1 MSRRASSNR
10 TSLDP
15 AIALA
20 PGIDPIR
27 FELIRN
33 AMSFLVNEMAMTL
46 VRASYSGI
54 LRDNMDFSTGIAD
67 PAGEMIGQGL
77 SLPLQFGPMPDAVA
91 AVKARWAGRMED
103 GDVFVLNDPFEG
115 GTHLPDVFFIKPIF
129 ADGALLCF
137 ACVSGHQ
144 VDVGGRVAGSNA
156 CDSTEVYAEGLRMPP
171 LKLYERGRP
180 NETLFAIIEKNVRL
194 PVKLL
199 GDFRA
204 QVSALRTGEAAVR
217 ELVARYGKAELQR
230 YWVELLDHAERM
242 TRAAIREL
250 PEGRYRFEDQL
261 DSDGLVPRAVK
272 LRVKVTIRDGT
283 VTADW
288 TGSSPQVAGAINS
301 TLSMTKSTTYFA
313 VRCVLRGEIP
323 SNGGFFRPIKII
335 AEKGSILDAELPAA
349 SAGRGVVLFRQ
360 ADALFG
366 ALAKAVPDRV
376 PAANEGGTTVYG
388 FGGYDEARK
397 PFVLVEVFGST
408 WGGRPDRDGIDGCA
422 HPLLNQRNIPGEI
435 IELEH
440 PLLMRRYGFLE
451 NTGGAGR
458 FRGGLSLV
466 REFEYRGTTPC
477 QLQVRSDRKTTMP
490 YGLSRGHSGTPSWN
504 ILNPGTTRERVLPA
518 MTTVTLAPGDV
529 IRFVTPGGGGWGD
542 PLLRDPTAVLEDF
555 RDGKIDKA
563 LARRAYR
570 VVINQS
576 GELDPIATKR
586 LRGAAPR
593 KPTPKR
599 PASSKQGI
607 HPSPPPDRNHQRRDK
622 S

>member
-1 MSRRASSNR
+1 MRR
-10 TSLDP
+10 P
-15 AIALA
+15 APQIAATAREAVALA
-20 PGIDPIR
+20 PDIDPIR

-33 AMSFLVNEMAMTL
+33 AMSFLVNEMALTL

-54 LRDNMDFSTGIAD
+54 LRDNMDFSTGLAD
-67 PAGEMIGQGL
+67 PNGEMVGQGL

-91 AVKARWAGRMED
+91 AVKARWKGRMED
-103 GDVFVLNDPFEG
+103 GDIFVLNDPFEG

-129 ADGALLCF
+129 SDGELLCF

-180 NETLFAIIEKNVRL
+180 NETLFAIIEKNVRV

-204 QVSALRTGEAAVR
+204 QVSALRTGEAGVR
-217 ELVARYGKAELQR
+217 ELVVRYGKSTVQR
-230 YWVELLDHAERM
+230 YWAELLDHAERM

-250 PEGRYRFEDQL
+250 PEGSYRFEDQL

-272 LRVKVTIRDGT
+272 LRVKVTIRDGAII
-283 VTADW
+283 ADW

-313 VRCVLRGEIP
+313 VRSILRGEIP
-323 SNGGFFRPIKII
+323 SNGGFFRPITVI

-360 ADALFG
+360 ADALLG

-388 FGGYDEARK
+388 FGGYDAARK

-422 HPLLNQRNIPGEI
+422 HPLLNQRNIPAEM

-440 PLLMRRYGFLE
+440 PLLVRRYGFLE

-458 FRGGLSLV
+458 FRGGLSLL
-466 REFEYRGTTPC
+466 REIEYRGTTPC
-477 QLQVRSDRKTTMP
+477 QLQIRADRRTTMP
-490 YGLSRGHSGTPSWN
+490 YGLAKGQPGTPSWN
-504 ILNPGTTRERVLPA
+504 ILNPGTKQQRVLPA
-518 MTTVTLAPGDV
+518 MTTITLVPGEV

-542 PLLRDPTAVLEDF
+542 PLRRDPQAVLDDI
-555 RDGKIDKA
+555 RDGKIDIAKA
-563 LARRAYR
+563 RHAYR
-570 VVINQS
+570 VVIDGS
-576 GELDPIATKR
+576 GAIDLAATKR
-586 LRGAAPR
+586 LRRVPAIKSA
-593 KPTPKR
+593 KR
-599 PASSKQGI
+599 PI
-607 HPSPPPDRNHQRRDK
+607 RNHHRQRRIK
-622 S
+622 P

>member
-1 MSRRASSNR
+1 MSAGAKPR
-10 TSLDP
+10 TTAVP
-15 AIALA
+15 ERVTLA
-20 PGIDPIR
+20 ADIDPIR

-33 AMSFLVNEMAMTL
+33 AMAFLVNEMALTL

-54 LRDNMDFSTGIAD
+54 LRDNMDFSTGLAD

-129 ADGALLCF
+129 ADGKLLCF

-171 LKLYERGRP
+171 LKLYERGKP
-180 NETLFAIIEKNVRL
+180 NETLFAIIEKNVRV

-204 QVSALRTGEAAVR
+204 QVSALRTGEAGVR
-217 ELVARYGKAELQR
+217 ELVVRYGKATVKR
-230 YWVELLDHAERM
+230 YWAELLDHAERM
-242 TRAAIREL
+242 TRAAIRDL
-250 PEGRYRFEDQL
+250 PRGSWRFEDQL
-261 DSDGLVPRAVK
+261 DSDGLVARPVK
-272 LRVKVTIRDGT
+272 LKVKVTIGDGT
-283 VTADW
+283 ITADW

-301 TLSMTKSTTYFA
+301 TMSMTKSTTYFA
-313 VRCVLRGEIP
+313 VRSILRGEIP
-323 SNGGFFRPIKII
+323 SNGGFFRPIRII

-360 ADALFG
+360 ADTLFG
-366 ALAKAVPDRV
+366 ALAQAVPDRV

-388 FGGYDEARK
+388 FGGYDEARR

-422 HPLLNQRNIPGEI
+422 HPLLNQRNIPIEL

-440 PLLMRRYGFLE
+440 PLLVRRYGFLE

-466 REFEYRGTTPC
+466 REFVYRGTTPC
-477 QLQVRSDRKTTMP
+477 QLQIRADRRITMP
-490 YGLSRGHSGTPSWN
+490 YGLAKGMPGTASWN
-504 ILNPGTTRERVLPA
+504 ILNPGTARERVLPA
-518 MTTVTLAPGDV
+518 MTTLTLAPGDT

-542 PLLRDPTAVLEDF
+542 PKLRDPGAVLDDVC
-555 RDGKIDKA
+555 DGRIDAA
-563 LARRAYR
+563 LARKAYR
-570 VVINQS
+570 VVIDRR
-576 GELDPIATKR
+576 GRLDHDGTAR
-586 LRGAAPR
+586 LRGATQA
-593 KPTPKR
+593 K
-599 PASSKQGI
+599 SSRTTT
-607 HPSPPPDRNHQRRDK
+607 RNHNRKRRIK

>member
-1 MSRRASSNR
+1 MTRATARRRKPAR
-10 TSLDP
+10 DP
-15 AIALA
+15 LALTA
-20 PGIDPIR
+20 DIDPIK

-33 AMSFLVNEMAMTL
+33 GMSFLVNEMALTL

-54 LRDNMDFSTGIAD
+54 LRDNMDFSTGLAD
-67 PAGEMIGQGL
+67 PNGEMVGQGL

-129 ADGALLCF
+129 DAGELLCF

-171 LKLYERGRP
+171 LKLYERGVP
-180 NETLFAIIEKNVRL
+180 NETLFAIIEKNVRV

-204 QVSALRTGEAAVR
+204 QVSALRTGEAGVR
-217 ELVARYGKAELQR
+217 DLIARHGKATLKR
-230 YWVELLDHAERM
+230 YWAELLDHAERT

-250 PEGRYRFEDQL
+250 PEGTYRFADQL
-261 DSDGLVPRAVK
+261 DSDGLQPRAVP
-272 LRVKVTIRDGT
+272 LQVAVTIRDGT
-283 VTADW
+283 VTVDW

-301 TLSMTKSTTYFA
+301 TFSMTKSTTYFA
-313 VRCVLRGEIP
+313 VRSILRGEIP
-323 SNGGFFRPIKII
+323 SNGGFFRPIRVL
-335 AEKGSILDAELPAA
+335 AEKGSILDAEPPAA

-388 FGGYDEARK
+388 FGGYDAQRQ

-422 HPLLNQRNIPGEI
+422 HPLLNQRNIPAEMV
-435 IELEH
+435 ELEH
-440 PLLMRRYGFLE
+440 PLLVRRYGFLAD
-451 NTGGAGR
+451 TGGAGR

-466 REFEYRGTTPC
+466 REFEYRGETPC
-477 QLQVRSDRKTTMP
+477 QLQIRADRRTTMP
-490 YGLSRGHSGTPSWN
+490 YGLAKGRPGTPSWN
-504 ILNPGTTRERVLPA
+504 IINPGTRQERVLAA
-518 MTTVTLAPGDV
+518 MTTITMQPGEI

-542 PLLRDPTAVLEDF
+542 PLRRDPQAVLEDV
-555 RDGKIDKA
+555 RDGKISAA
-563 LARRAYR
+563 LARREYR
-570 VVINQS
+570 VVIDRR
-576 GELDPIATKR
+576 GGLDVAATRR
-586 LRGAAPR
+586 LRGQAGRSAAR
-593 KPTPKR
+593 SAR
-599 PASSKQGI
+599 S
-607 HPSPPPDRNHQRRDK
+607 
-622 S
+622 

>member
-1 MSRRASSNR
+1 MTRAARRRS
-10 TSLDP
+10 P
-15 AIALA
+15 AHARPALA
-20 PGIDPIR
+20 PDIDPIR

-33 AMSFLVNEMAMTL
+33 AMAFLVNEMALTL

-54 LRDNMDFSTGIAD
+54 LRDNMDFSTGLAD

-129 ADGALLCF
+129 DDGELLCF

-180 NETLFAIIEKNVRL
+180 NETLFAVIEKNVRV

-204 QVSALRTGEAAVR
+204 QVSALRTGEAGVR
-217 ELVARYGKAELQR
+217 ELVARYGKATVRR
-230 YWVELLDHAERM
+230 YWAELLDHGERM

-250 PEGRYRFEDQL
+250 PRGSWRFEDRL
-261 DSDGLVPRAVK
+261 DSDGIVARPVP
-272 LRVKVTIRDGT
+272 LRVEVTIGDGT
-283 VTADW
+283 ITADW

-301 TLSMTKSTTYFA
+301 TMSMTKSTTYFA
-313 VRCVLRGEIP
+313 VRSILRGEIP
-323 SNGGFFRPIKII
+323 SNGGFFRPIRII
-335 AEKGSILDAELPAA
+335 AEKGSILDAEPPAA

-360 ADALFG
+360 ADTLFG
-366 ALAKAVPDRV
+366 ALAQAVPDRV

-388 FGGYDEARK
+388 FGGYDDARR

-422 HPLLNQRNIPGEI
+422 HPLLNQRNIPAEL

-440 PLLMRRYGFLE
+440 PLLVRRYGFLE

-458 FRGGLSLV
+458 HRGGLSLV
-466 REFEYRGTTPC
+466 REFVYRGTTPC
-477 QLQVRSDRKTTMP
+477 QLQIRADRRTTMP
-490 YGLSRGHSGTPSWN
+490 YGLAAGEPGTPSWN
-504 ILNPGTTRERVLPA
+504 ILNPGTRHERVLPA
-518 MTTVTLAPGDV
+518 MTTLTLAPGDA

-542 PLLRDPTAVLEDF
+542 PLQRDPAAVAGDV
-555 RDGKIDKA
+555 RDGKIDPA
-563 LARRAYR
+563 TARRAYR
-570 VVINQS
+570 VVVD
-576 GELDPIATKR
+576 GRGALDAAATER
-586 LRGAAPR
+586 LRRGPAAAR
-593 KPTPKR
+593 NGRRGQKR
-599 PASSKQGI
+599 
-607 HPSPPPDRNHQRRDK
+607 NRRRRIK